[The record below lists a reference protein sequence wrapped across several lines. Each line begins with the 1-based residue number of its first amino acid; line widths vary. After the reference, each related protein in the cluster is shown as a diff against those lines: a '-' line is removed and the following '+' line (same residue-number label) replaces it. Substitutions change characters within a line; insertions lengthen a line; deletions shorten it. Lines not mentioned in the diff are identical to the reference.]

1 MDQPSA
7 HFTVSGRVQGVGF
20 RQATAAKGRQL
31 GLSGWVRNRDDGQVE
46 GVASGDAAALA
57 EFQSWLQQGPPLARV
72 SELQWQLQ
80 PAAEPALPGSG
91 FEIRR

>member
-7 HFTVSGRVQGVGF
+7 HFTVCGRVQGVGF
-20 RQATAAKGRQL
+20 RQATAAKGREL
-31 GLSGWVRNRDDGQVE
+31 ELSGWVRNRDDGQVE

-57 EFQSWLQQGPPLARV
+57 EFQRWLQHGPPLARV
-72 SELQWQLQ
+72 TDLRWQPQ
-80 PAAEPALPGSG
+80 PAAASSLPGSG